1 MSSGNDL
8 QEMEVG
14 TTQSKTAVNAKA
26 APADAPETS
35 ATPVATPG
43 QAASYEDLGGPTP
56 ENSKPDD
63 NSNALKTPGAT
74 LKQVKD
80 VVNKGAAPAD
90 AAGSSATPVSTPG
103 QGGKMEEV
111 EAEGEVVAE
120 EETAEEAVVSEEET
134 TETTDET
141 EVVAESEETTEE
153 EILTGEELDSA
164 IEEDVNALLSGDESL
179 SEEFREKAKLVF
191 EAALGAKAKEISAQ
205 LEEQYATALS
215 EEVAE
220 IKVELT
226 ERVDSYLEY
235 VSAEW
240 LEENALSIENG
251 LKSEITESFIT
262 GMKGLFEEHYV
273 SMPEEKYDVLE
284 SMVQKLDEMETKL
297 NEQIE
302 KNISLNKQL
311 GESTAESVFNRVC
324 EGLAVSQKDKLQS
337 LVENVE
343 FESENDYYQ
352 KLVTLRES
360 YFPRNAGTPANET
373 EETLTEE
380 AAPMEEVSSTMD
392 AYVRALSTVAKK

>member
-63 NSNALKTPGAT
+63 GSNALKTPGAT

-90 AAGSSATPVSTPG
+90 AAGHSATPVSTPG

-179 SEEFREKAKLVF
+179 SEEFKEKAKLVF

-205 LEEQYATALS
+205 LEEQYATALA

>member
-26 APADAPETS
+26 APAEAPETS

>member
-179 SEEFREKAKLVF
+179 SEEFKEKAKLVF
-191 EAALGAKAKEISAQ
+191 EAALGAKAKEISAE
-205 LEEQYATALS
+205 LEEQYATALA

>member
-26 APADAPETS
+26 APAEAPETS

-191 EAALGAKAKEISAQ
+191 EAALGAKAKEISAE